1 MAMNNNDRINKAF
14 QLLSE
19 GLADPVDAVMT
30 GVFHTSEWADAWA
43 VADAQKYGTVPRR
56 MNKNDVQVQLRA
68 ITEYGREFNRILSRR
83 QQAYASELRDIRNEW
98 AHMETF
104 SSGQTLRALD
114 TIELLL
120 DAVNA
125 PDSAADVRRLHDNLQ
140 RTMYE
145 SHTRSVAKRKSV
157 SIDPDQGMKAWREVV
172 GTVHCL
178 GVRRRPV
185 PGGGLEGCVHQ
196 GQCVW
201 RPGRVLQPHVP
212 DRGPQGPAHA
222 CRQTAHGQ

>member
-1 MAMNNNDRINKAF
+1 MAINNNERINKAF
-14 QLLSE
+14 HLLSE
-19 GLADPVDAVMT
+19 GLVDPVDSVMKE
-30 GVFHTSEWADAWA
+30 VFHTSDWPDAWSLS
-43 VADAQKYGTVPRR
+43 DAQKHGTQPRK

-68 ITEYGREFNRILSRR
+68 ITEYGRDFNRILSRR

-157 SIDPDQGMKAWREVV
+157 SIDPDQGMKPWREVIKPHEDV
-172 GTVHCL
+172 ASGRFTASGSPRTCTRWRS
-178 GVRRRPV
+178 RRTRAP
-185 PGGGLEGCVHQ
+185 
-196 GQCVW
+196 
-201 RPGRVLQPHVP
+201 RATR
-212 DRGPQGPAHA
+212 
-222 CRQTAHGQ
+222 TAIRSSSSTART